1 MIATHRA
8 LRFVG
13 LALGVLAALLAL
25 GWGALALHYHAPLL
39 GGALPIVWLIGGVVL
54 LVSMRPAWRGIAAV
68 AVIFAL
74 LLVWWSAIAPLNDRD
89 WQTDVAQ
96 LPTGTLDGDVLTLH
110 NVRNFD
116 YRSETDFT
124 PRWETRTYDLAQLT
138 GLDLFMSY
146 WGSPSIAHTILS
158 WNFADGQHLAI
169 SIETRKQV
177 GESYSAVAGF
187 FKQYELYYVVA
198 DERDVIRVRTNH
210 RGEDVYLYHLRTPA
224 DRARAILLDYVESM
238 NALAAQP
245 KWYNAATHNCT
256 TTIRTHVQRI
266 GIAQPWDWRI
276 LVNGYADQMLYER
289 GGLDTSLPFADLRE
303 RSLIDPR
310 AQAADQDP
318 HFSERI
324 REGLPNPQRGPVSA
338 PPPRG

>member
-1 MIATHRA
+1 MATTTRA
-8 LRFVG
+8 LRIVG

-39 GGALPIVWLIGGVVL
+39 GGALPIVWLIGGAVL
-54 LVSMRPAWRGIAAV
+54 LVSMRPPWRGLAAV
-68 AVIFAL
+68 AALFAL
-74 LLVWWSAIAPLNDRD
+74 LLIWWSAIAPRNDRD
-89 WQTDVAQ
+89 WQADVAQ
-96 LPTGTLDGDVLTLH
+96 LPTGTLDGDILTLH

-238 NALAAQP
+238 NALAAEP
-245 KWYNAATHNCT
+245 AWYNAATHNCT

-289 GGLDTSLPFADLRE
+289 GGLDTSLPFADLRA

>member
-1 MIATHRA
+1 MAMPNRV
-8 LRFVG
+8 LRLIG
-13 LALGVLAALLAL
+13 LAFGGLAALLAL

-39 GGALPIVWLIGGVVL
+39 GGALPIVWLIAGLAL
-54 LVSMRPAWRGIAAV
+54 LATMRPPWRGIAGV
-68 AVIFAL
+68 AAMFAL
-74 LLVWWSAIAPLNDRD
+74 LLIWWSAIAPRNDRD
-89 WQTDVAQ
+89 WQADVAQ
-96 LPTGTLDGDVLTLH
+96 LPTGTIDGDRLTLH

-124 PRWETRTYDLAQLT
+124 PRWETRTFDLAQLT

-169 SIETRKQV
+169 SIETRKEV
-177 GESYSAVAGF
+177 GETYSAVAGF

-210 RGEDVYLYHLRTPA
+210 RNEDVYLYHLRTPP
-224 DRARAILLDYVESM
+224 DRARAILLDYVASM
-238 NALAAQP
+238 NALAAEP
-245 KWYNAATHNCT
+245 RWYNAATHNCT

-324 REGLPNPQRGPVSA
+324 REGLPNPQRGPVTA